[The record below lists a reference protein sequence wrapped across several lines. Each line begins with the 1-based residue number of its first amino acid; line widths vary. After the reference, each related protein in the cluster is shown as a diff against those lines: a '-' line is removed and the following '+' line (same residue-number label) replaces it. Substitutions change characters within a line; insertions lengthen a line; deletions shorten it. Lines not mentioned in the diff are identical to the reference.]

1 MKDSNENYRLK
12 KTIGRKLYERNMKTG
27 IVDVGGGLR
36 GIYAAGVFDWCLD
49 HDIRFDLCIG
59 VSAGSANVTSFIA
72 EQRGRNYRFYAEYSF
87 RKKYMG
93 IGRFLLKKSFID
105 LDYVYGTLSNSD
117 GEAPLDYQ
125 KIMRSSSEV
134 LVVATNAETGD
145 AKYFDKSNMKQD
157 CYDILKASSAIPLV
171 CRPYSVDGIPYYDG
185 ALSDPVP
192 IEKAFSSG
200 CEKVVLILTKPKDII
215 RISNKD
221 EKLAA
226 GIRKKYPLA
235 AEKLCKRAIRYNE
248 GVELAKQYE
257 KKGKLLILAPDDT
270 CGMDTL
276 TRDPEAMKQMYE
288 KGIRNAQQIK
298 DFLNQ

>member
-1 MKDSNENYRLK
+1 
-12 KTIGRKLYERNMKTG
+12 MKTG
-27 IVDVGGGLR
+27 VVDVGGGLR

-59 VSAGSANVTSFIA
+59 VSAGSANVTAYVA

-87 RKKYMG
+87 RKEYMG
-93 IGRFLLKKSFID
+93 IGRFLRKRSFID

-117 GEAPLDYQ
+117 GEAPLDYP
-125 KIMRSSSEV
+125 KIIESSSEV
-134 LVVATNAETGD
+134 LVVATNAETGEV
-145 AKYFDKSNMKQD
+145 KYFDKGDMKQD
-157 CYDILKASSAIPLV
+157 CYDILKASSAIPFV
-171 CRPYSVDGIPYYDG
+171 CHPYSVESIPYYDG

-192 IEKAFSSG
+192 IEKAFSCG

-215 RISNKD
+215 RTSKKD

-226 GIRKKYPLA
+226 GIRKSYPLA
-235 AEKLCKRAIRYNE
+235 AERLCMRAARYNE

-257 KKGKLLILAPDDT
+257 KEGKLLILAPDDT

-276 TRDPEAMKQMYE
+276 TRDMEAMRRVYG
-288 KGIRNAQQIK
+288 KGISNAEQIK
-298 DFLNQ
+298 DFLGK

>member
-1 MKDSNENYRLK
+1 
-12 KTIGRKLYERNMKTG
+12 MKTG
-27 IVDVGGGLR
+27 VVDVGGGLR

-59 VSAGSANVTSFIA
+59 ASAGSANVTAYVA

-87 RKKYMG
+87 RKEYMG
-93 IGRFLLKKSFID
+93 IGRFLRKRSFID

-125 KIMRSSSEV
+125 KIIESSSEV
-134 LVVATNAETGD
+134 LVVATNAETGEV
-145 AKYFDKSNMKQD
+145 KYFDKGDMKQD
-157 CYDILKASSAIPLV
+157 CYDILKASSAIPFV
-171 CRPYSVDGIPYYDG
+171 CHPYSVESIPYYDG

-192 IEKAFSSG
+192 IEKAFSCG

-215 RISNKD
+215 RTSKKD

-226 GIRKKYPLA
+226 GIRKSYPLA
-235 AEKLCKRAIRYNE
+235 AEKLCKRAVRYNE

-257 KKGKLLILAPDDT
+257 KEGKLLILAPDDT

-276 TRDPEAMKQMYE
+276 TRDMEAMKRVYG
-288 KGIRNAQQIK
+288 KGISNAEQIK
-298 DFLNQ
+298 DFLGK

>member
-1 MKDSNENYRLK
+1 
-12 KTIGRKLYERNMKTG
+12 MKTG

-59 VSAGSANVTSFIA
+59 VSAGSANVTAYVA

-87 RKKYMG
+87 RKEYMG
-93 IGRFLLKKSFID
+93 VGRFLRKRSFID

-125 KIMRSSSEV
+125 KIMESSSEV
-134 LVVATNAETGD
+134 LVVATNAETGE
-145 AKYFDKSNMKQD
+145 AKYFDKGDMKQD
-157 CYDILKASSAIPLV
+157 CYDILKASSAIPFV
-171 CRPYSVDGIPYYDG
+171 CHPYSVEGIPYYDG

-192 IEKAFSSG
+192 IEKAFSFG
-200 CEKVVLILTKPKDII
+200 CEKVVLILTKPKDVI
-215 RISNKD
+215 RTSKKD

-235 AEKLCKRAIRYNE
+235 AAKLCKRAVQYNK

-257 KKGKLLILAPDDT
+257 KEGKLLILAPDDT

-276 TRDPEAMKQMYE
+276 TRNLEAMKQVYG
-288 KGIRNAQQIK
+288 KGIRSAEQIK
-298 DFLNQ
+298 DFWGK

>member
-1 MKDSNENYRLK
+1 
-12 KTIGRKLYERNMKTG
+12 MKTG
-27 IVDVGGGLR
+27 VVDVGGGLR

-59 VSAGSANVTSFIA
+59 VSAGSANVTAYVA

-87 RKKYMG
+87 RKEYMG
-93 IGRFLLKKSFID
+93 IGRFLRKRSFID

-125 KIMRSSSEV
+125 KIIESSSEV
-134 LVVATNAETGD
+134 LVVATNAETGEV
-145 AKYFDKSNMKQD
+145 KYFDKGDMKQD
-157 CYDILKASSAIPLV
+157 CYDILKASSAIPFV
-171 CRPYSVDGIPYYDG
+171 CHPYSVESIPYYDG

-192 IEKAFSSG
+192 IEKAFSCG

-215 RISNKD
+215 RTSKKD

-226 GIRKKYPLA
+226 GIRKSYPLA
-235 AEKLCKRAIRYNE
+235 AEKLCKRAVRYNE

-257 KKGKLLILAPDDT
+257 KEGKLLILAPDDT

-276 TRDPEAMKQMYE
+276 TRDMEAMKRVYG
-288 KGIRNAQQIK
+288 KGISNAEQIK
-298 DFLNQ
+298 DFLGK

>member
-1 MKDSNENYRLK
+1 
-12 KTIGRKLYERNMKTG
+12 MKTG
-27 IVDVGGGLR
+27 VVDVGGGLR

-59 VSAGSANVTSFIA
+59 VSAGSANVTAYVA

-87 RKKYMG
+87 RKEYME
-93 IGRFLLKKSFID
+93 IGRFLRKRSFID

-117 GEAPLDYQ
+117 GEAPLDYP
-125 KIMRSSSEV
+125 KIIESSSEV
-134 LVVATNAETGD
+134 LVVATNAETGEV
-145 AKYFDKSNMKQD
+145 KYFDKGDMKQD
-157 CYDILKASSAIPLV
+157 CYDILKASSAIPFV
-171 CRPYSVDGIPYYDG
+171 CHPYSVESIPYYDG

-192 IEKAFSSG
+192 IEKAFSCG

-215 RISNKD
+215 RTSKKD

-226 GIRKKYPLA
+226 GIRKSYPLA
-235 AEKLCKRAIRYNE
+235 AEKLCMRAARYNE

-257 KKGKLLILAPDDT
+257 KEGKLLILAPDDT

-276 TRDPEAMKQMYE
+276 TRDMEAMRRVYG
-288 KGIRNAQQIK
+288 KGISNAEQIK
-298 DFLNQ
+298 DFLGK

>member
-1 MKDSNENYRLK
+1 
-12 KTIGRKLYERNMKTG
+12 MKTG
-27 IVDVGGGLR
+27 VVDVGGGLR

-59 VSAGSANVTSFIA
+59 VSAGSANVTAYVA

-87 RKKYMG
+87 RKEYMG
-93 IGRFLLKKSFID
+93 IGRFLRKRSFID

-125 KIMRSSSEV
+125 KIMESSSEV
-134 LVVATNAETGD
+134 LVVATNAETGEV
-145 AKYFDKSNMKQD
+145 KYFDKGDMKQD

-171 CRPYSVDGIPYYDG
+171 CHPYSVESIPYYDG
-185 ALSDPVP
+185 ALSDPIP
-192 IEKAFSSG
+192 IEKAFSCG

-215 RISNKD
+215 RTSKKD

-226 GIRKKYPLA
+226 GIRKSYPLA
-235 AEKLCKRAIRYNE
+235 AEKLCKRAARYNE

-257 KKGKLLILAPDDT
+257 KEGKLLILAPDDT

-276 TRDPEAMKQMYE
+276 TRDMEAMKRVYG
-288 KGIRNAQQIK
+288 KGISNAEQIK
-298 DFLNQ
+298 VFLE

>member
-1 MKDSNENYRLK
+1 
-12 KTIGRKLYERNMKTG
+12 MKTG
-27 IVDVGGGLR
+27 VVDVGGGLR

-59 VSAGSANVTSFIA
+59 VSAGSANVTAYVA

-87 RKKYMG
+87 RKEYMG
-93 IGRFLLKKSFID
+93 IGRFLRKRSFID

-117 GEAPLDYQ
+117 GEAPLDYP
-125 KIMRSSSEV
+125 KIIESSSEV
-134 LVVATNAETGD
+134 LVVATNAETGEV
-145 AKYFDKSNMKQD
+145 KYFDKGDMKQD
-157 CYDILKASSAIPLV
+157 CYDILKASSAIPFV
-171 CRPYSVDGIPYYDG
+171 CHPYSVESIPYYDG

-192 IEKAFSSG
+192 IEKAFSCG

-215 RISNKD
+215 RTSKKD

-226 GIRKKYPLA
+226 GIRKSYPLA
-235 AEKLCKRAIRYNE
+235 AEKLCMRAARYNE

-257 KKGKLLILAPDDT
+257 KEGKLLILAPDDT

-276 TRDPEAMKQMYE
+276 TRDMETMRRVYG
-288 KGIRNAQQIK
+288 KGISNAEQIK
-298 DFLNQ
+298 DFLGK

>member
-1 MKDSNENYRLK
+1 
-12 KTIGRKLYERNMKTG
+12 MKTG
-27 IVDVGGGLR
+27 IIDVGGGLR

-59 VSAGSANVTSFIA
+59 VSAGSANVAAFVA

-93 IGRFLLKKSFID
+93 IGRFLLKRSFVD

-125 KIMRSSSEV
+125 KLMESNSEM

-145 AKYFDKSNMKQD
+145 AKYFEKSDMKQD

-171 CRPYSVDGIPYYDG
+171 CHPYNVEGIPYYDG
-185 ALSDPVP
+185 ALSDPIP
-192 IEKAFSSG
+192 IEKAFSCG
-200 CEKVVLILTKPKDII
+200 CDKVVLILTKPKDMI
-215 RISNKD
+215 RTSEKD

-226 GIRKKYPLA
+226 GIRRRYPLA
-235 AEKLCKRAIRYNE
+235 AEKLCKRAIQYNE
-248 GVELAKQYE
+248 GVKLAKQYE
-257 KKGKLLILAPDDT
+257 KEGKLLILAPDDT

-276 TRDPEAMKQMYE
+276 TRDLEAMNQVYE
-288 KGIRNAQQIK
+288 KGIKSAQQISS
-298 DFLNQ
+298 FL

>member
-1 MKDSNENYRLK
+1 
-12 KTIGRKLYERNMKTG
+12 MKTG
-27 IVDVGGGLR
+27 VVDVGGGLR

-59 VSAGSANVTSFIA
+59 VSAGSANVTAYVA

-87 RKKYMG
+87 RKEYMG
-93 IGRFLLKKSFID
+93 IGRFLRKRSFID

-125 KIMRSSSEV
+125 KIMESSSEV
-134 LVVATNAETGD
+134 LVVATNAETGEV
-145 AKYFDKSNMKQD
+145 KYFDKGDMKQD

-171 CRPYSVDGIPYYDG
+171 CHPYSVESIPYYDG
-185 ALSDPVP
+185 ALSDPIP
-192 IEKAFSSG
+192 IEKAFSCG

-215 RISNKD
+215 RTSKKD

-226 GIRKKYPLA
+226 GIRKSYPLA
-235 AEKLCKRAIRYNE
+235 AEKLCKRAARYNE

-257 KKGKLLILAPDDT
+257 KEGRLLILAPDDT

-276 TRDPEAMKQMYE
+276 TRDMEAMKRVYG
-288 KGIRNAQQIK
+288 KGISNAEQIK
-298 DFLNQ
+298 VFWG

>member
-1 MKDSNENYRLK
+1 
-12 KTIGRKLYERNMKTG
+12 MKTG

-49 HDIRFDLCIG
+49 NNIRFDLCIG
-59 VSAGSANVTSFIA
+59 VSAGSANVTSYVA
-72 EQRGRNYRFYAEYSF
+72 KQRGRNYRFYAEYSF
-87 RKKYMG
+87 RKEYMG
-93 IGRFLLKKSFID
+93 IGRFLRKKSFID
-105 LDYVYGTLSNSD
+105 LDYVYGTLSNSG

-125 KIMRSSSEV
+125 KIIESNSEV
-134 LVVATNAETGD
+134 LVVATNAETGE
-145 AKYFDKSNMKQD
+145 AKYFDKGDMKQD
-157 CYDILKASSAIPLV
+157 CYDILKASSAIPFV
-171 CRPYSVDGIPYYDG
+171 CHPYSVENIPYYDG
-185 ALSDPVP
+185 ALSDPIP
-192 IEKAFSSG
+192 IEKAFSLG

-215 RISNKD
+215 RTPKKD

-235 AEKLCKRAIRYNE
+235 AEKLCERAVRYNE
-248 GVELAKQYE
+248 GVEMAKQYE

-276 TRDPEAMKQMYE
+276 TRNLEAMKQVYG
-288 KGIRNAQQIK
+288 KGIKSAEQIK